1 MQPVQTPRGA
11 KERLAG
17 FRNESELT
25 ELLALVSN
33 ARARSPLALTATMPP
48 RDSSADAPVTKHQ
61 AASTPD
67 PVAMN
72 RNHIFTAY
80 LKFESDMVQ
89 LSDQQSEIQKL
100 LFGEDWSAIIDR
112 PSTQGIYRV
121 AEQAIANLIRLAQ
134 QRFAPS
140 GIMLEISQT
149 EVLEKLGMTRW
160 HDEHHRP
167 SRRTDINKARP
178 GPPVDLDKIWTYL
191 ENTYGGSAGTE
202 TAHRQNAE
210 FIVKEFNLNG
220 QSEIKRTASSVSCYR
235 RMYASRKEYGSEAGR
250 YDFGYSARDWIFR
263 LFKGL
268 ACVFEWA
275 ELDQLSI
282 DLAPSRHRI
291 CDYDFTFK
299 PRDRVSFPGL
309 DLVFFKEQL
318 EFKFSHSAAEK
329 LMLYLGTYGQS

>member
-1 MQPVQTPRGA
+1 
-11 KERLAG
+11 
-17 FRNESELT
+17 
-25 ELLALVSN
+25 
-33 ARARSPLALTATMPP
+33 
-48 RDSSADAPVTKHQ
+48 
-61 AASTPD
+61 
-67 PVAMN
+67 MN

-178 GPPVDLDKIWTYL
+178 VPPVDLDKIWTYL

-210 FIVKEFNLNG
+210 FIVKEFNL
-220 QSEIKRTASSVSCYR
+220 KMVSHDVVY
-235 RMYASRKEYGSEAGR
+235 E
-250 YDFGYSARDWIFR
+250 DFARDGVYEGHEKVVIVI
-263 LFKGL
+263 LEVMLGL
-268 ACVFEWA
+268 RR
-275 ELDQLSI
+275 
-282 DLAPSRHRI
+282 P
-291 CDYDFTFK
+291 
-299 PRDRVSFPGL
+299 
-309 DLVFFKEQL
+309 
-318 EFKFSHSAAEK
+318 
-329 LMLYLGTYGQS
+329 